1 MIRKTVA
8 CIVLA
13 ATMLLGAMAL
23 AQRDDDIQYLTG
35 PDGRLIPLT
44 RKVQTNQILD
54 LDGDSFKVTQWFYS
68 SGQFNAVLT
77 NRGPGDNYLQ
87 IRFKVGVDG
96 RAYNWSVSGNPGLT
110 GSCNDEERWIRAVAR
125 RAGLK
130 VLSLDINRCR
140 RVYGDGSGGT
150 MGTVSLDW
158 DPMKPPASSQCT
170 PDAYLG
176 TWQRPGSGK
185 QKPQVQ
191 LTFSKD
197 GNEGLAQAKGFAR
210 APYSENE
217 HVLSRIYATDDTCR
231 YKAKCGTVLSASP
244 SCTVV
249 VDPARVTL
257 TIEGGAKIFISDVPW
272 TRASAAPKTATCSA
286 RDIDGNWH
294 RSDGA
299 LVPIVGIDAGFRDGG
314 NALMF
319 NHPDSWPKGSHK
331 FLRVF
336 REGGQESCKMSA
348 VCINYDI
355 NRSTGQ
361 TFKRERNC
369 TLTVDPQRQ
378 TLRESGS
385 TLSYSRTPR
394 GGQQAPR
401 SITTAPPAPPASLP
415 VTSAQELAEI
425 ATRERLNRE
434 QAAFAERQ
442 LAENAAAKAAFDKAT
457 AEREATI
464 ASQQAETQRK
474 EAEYAAAMAKWR
486 ADVEACRQGDFSRC
500 APQ

>member
-1 MIRKTVA
+1 MIEKKFITAALVA
-8 CIVLA
+8 VLA
-13 ATMLLGAMAL
+13 AVGFGGL
-23 AQRDDDIQYLTG
+23 ARGQEDRPKIVFAIGDVI
-35 PDGRLIPLT
+35 
-44 RKVQTNQILD
+44 D
-54 LDGDSFKVTQWFYS
+54 LDGTQATIIGMQEGFS
-68 SGQFNAVLT
+68 SYPLDYRAEIRNSDGSALAELLLVPHN
-77 NRGPGDNYLQ
+77 NRWVVAWKT
-87 IRFKVGVDG
+87 R
-96 RAYNWSVSGNPGLT
+96 NPGNT
-110 GSCNDEERWIRAVAR
+110 SCAIEERWIRAFAR
-125 RAGLK
+125 QAGFSPQGFKVSGCKNGNLHDGYTAVGVYFETNGDIPLK
-130 VLSLDINRCR
+130 WVG
-140 RVYGDGSGGT
+140 V
-150 MGTVSLDW
+150 
-158 DPMKPPASSQCT
+158 KPKSAQCT

-464 ASQQAETQRK
+464 ARQQAETQRK
-474 EAEYAAAMAKWR
+474 AAEYAAAMAKWR
-486 ADVEACRQGDFSRC
+486 ADVEACQQGDFSRC